1 MDIKT
6 KRKKY
11 VYFIDT
17 FIYIYLYI
25 KYEILMYKIWGCKNF
40 N

>member
-6 KRKKY
+6 KKN

-25 KYEILMYKIWGCKNF
+25 EYERLMYKIWGCKNF